1 MICFDW
7 RAVSKSSCCCDG
19 CFGPDFD
26 ENDVDDVSDCVA
38 ATSARPSSSGC
49 KSTTRPRQQVNVGSQ
64 LAPNRVRPGNENPR
78 HFYYSAHFHP
88 SHFTPNSG
96 GKLESKRVVPNH
108 ALRSVQ
114 SLPQAP
120 HAELCSHLR
129 TQRPHH
135 RMEGGAWPPHAL
147 SCPHDVSRA
156 FAPASCRFRKPGLD
170 TLRACFMLPIQCFR
184 VLSQ

>member
-1 MICFDW
+1 MICSDW
-7 RAVSKSSCCCDG
+7 RAVSMSSCCCDG

-78 HFYYSAHFHP
+78 HFYYSAHFHT

-108 ALRSVQ
+108 AHHLSRTAPRRAAPCDVTCAAGTCCTPAP
-114 SLPQAP
+114 LPRLSPPSPALL
-120 HAELCSHLR
+120 A
-129 TQRPHH
+129 RP
-135 RMEGGAWPPHAL
+135 P
-147 SCPHDVSRA
+147 
-156 FAPASCRFRKPGLD
+156 
-170 TLRACFMLPIQCFR
+170 TLIRP
-184 VLSQ
+184 